1 MMDGTQGI
9 VVSVIVLTYDH
20 ASTIGRALESILA
33 QEVEFPYEVLVGDD
47 GSTDGT
53 AEIVRAYADRCPQ
66 RIVPVLRKEN
76 IGATKNLYDL
86 LQRAKGI
93 YIANLEG
100 DDRWTDP
107 KKLQAQVRFLDE
119 HPRSIGCCHRCRV
132 VDGYGAAT
140 ETPRWICEK
149 PVFTMKDFRGI
160 YLPGHPSTWVYRN
173 IYREARYDYSIIWR
187 AHTLIADRTIAFLL
201 LAQGDFACLPET
213 MSCYRSIDRPG
224 GKNATSMLFA
234 GQIGS
239 KYMELRLTQALERW
253 AKSELGRDV
262 AFTAFKWRLFASALV
277 KSLLRP
283 GKESWRCIKNMIA
296 AAIEAKVGRS
306 V

>member
-93 YIANLEG
+93 YEG
-100 DDRWTDP
+100 LPRDLPSRASIH
-107 KKLQAQVRFLDE
+107 LGLSE
-119 HPRSIGCCHRCRV
+119 H
-132 VDGYGAAT
+132 
-140 ETPRWICEK
+140 
-149 PVFTMKDFRGI
+149 
-160 YLPGHPSTWVYRN
+160 LPG
-173 IYREARYDYSIIWR
+173 
-187 AHTLIADRTIAFLL
+187 
-201 LAQGDFACLPET
+201 
-213 MSCYRSIDRPG
+213 
-224 GKNATSMLFA
+224 
-234 GQIGS
+234 
-239 KYMELRLTQALERW
+239 
-253 AKSELGRDV
+253 SE
-262 AFTAFKWRLFASALV
+262 
-277 KSLLRP
+277 
-283 GKESWRCIKNMIA
+283 I
-296 AAIEAKVGRS
+296 
-306 V
+306 